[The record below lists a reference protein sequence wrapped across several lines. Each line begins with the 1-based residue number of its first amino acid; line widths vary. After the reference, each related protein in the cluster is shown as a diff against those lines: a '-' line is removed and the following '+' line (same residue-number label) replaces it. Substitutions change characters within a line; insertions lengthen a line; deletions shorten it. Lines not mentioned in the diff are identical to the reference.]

1 MAYSCR
7 EYIKMD
13 EKQLDV
19 VIKGIQANPKQMQLL
34 QILGQQLE
42 LLINEGQP
50 DLDSLLTSLKTEALV
65 SGEEYGE
72 LRATFAREAV
82 SPSCAVKRSWADSDY
97 FTRRRRCQR
106 VF

>member
-1 MAYSCR
+1 MAYSRR
-7 EYIKMD
+7 EFIKMD
-13 EKQLDV
+13 EEQLDV
-19 VIKGIQANPKQMQLL
+19 MIKDIQANLKRMQLL

-50 DLDSLLTSLKTEALV
+50 NLDSLLTSLKTEALV

-72 LRATFAREAV
+72 LRVTFAREAV
-82 SPSCAVKRSWADSDY
+82 SPSCTVKRSWADSDY

-106 VF
+106 TF